1 MQKTLFIALALVAAA
16 IALAMGGVR
25 GMHDGGAHFSA
36 SLPALNANSSDGV
49 YSGLMG
55 MHDGGA

>member
-1 MQKTLFIALALVAAA
+1 MRNTLFISLALVAAA

-25 GMHDGGAHFSA
+25 GMQDGGARFADDVAVVSGDG
-36 SLPALNANSSDGV
+36 SS
-49 YSGLMG
+49 STEG

>member
-1 MQKTLFIALALVAAA
+1 MQKTLFITLALVAAA

-25 GMHDGGAHFSA
+25 GMQDGGVRFSA
-36 SLPALNANSSDGV
+36 DSVVQSSSSSTD
-49 YSGLMG
+49 G

>member
-1 MQKTLFIALALVAAA
+1 MAMHKTLLISLALVMAA

-36 SLPALNANSSDGV
+36 GTLELADGA
-49 YSGLMG
+49 GTMG

>member
-1 MQKTLFIALALVAAA
+1 MRNTLFISLALVAAA

-25 GMHDGGAHFSA
+25 GMQDGGARFSVDA
-36 SLPALNANSSDGV
+36 PALSVISS
-49 YSGLMG
+49 STEG